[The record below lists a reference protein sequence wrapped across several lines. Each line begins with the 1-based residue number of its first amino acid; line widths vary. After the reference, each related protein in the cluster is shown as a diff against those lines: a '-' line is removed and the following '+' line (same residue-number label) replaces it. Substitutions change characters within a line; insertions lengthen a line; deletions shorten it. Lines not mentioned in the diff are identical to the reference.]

1 MKTQQRSL
9 IPTTLRNS
17 TDRPYLEGYFDNY
30 SDYDHYIGKMW
41 GRLILD
47 TYPEKEEVDTEVI
60 EDIDTSIRALI
71 LKNKE
76 KYEHLFELMLIE
88 YDPISNYDRV
98 ESSTHTEGSR
108 QDSQS
113 LGSHT
118 DTENLG
124 ASSGTTTNS
133 AQHSY
138 TEDKVVGDNATTPQI
153 RERTDANSD
162 QYTNSFNNNAVVN
175 TTQYGAQSNSSTKG
189 QQVNTIESH
198 ISGNVGV
205 TTSQEMA
212 LSEANLWDNLNYLDE
227 LFKDIIEVISIPI
240 YEEG

>member
-1 MKTQQRSL
+1 MYQ
-9 IPTTLRNS
+9 
-17 TDRPYLEGYFDNY
+17 DF
-30 SDYDHYIGKMW
+30 DHYIDKIYGK
-41 GRLILD
+41 IKLD
-47 TYPEKEEVDTEVI
+47 TYEDKTEIDNDVI
-60 EDIDTSIRALI
+60 NDIDSTIRALMF
-71 LKNKE
+71 KNKDN
-76 KYEHLFELMLIE
+76 YNHLFDLMSIE

-113 LGSHT
+113 LGAHT

-138 TEDKVVGDNATTPQI
+138 TEDKVVGDNATTGQL

-175 TTQYGAQSNSSTKG
+175 STQYGAQSNSSTKG
-189 QQVNTIESH
+189 QQINTIESH

-205 TTSQEMA
+205 TTSQQMA
-212 LSEANLWDNLNYLDE
+212 LSESKLWNYMNFYFV
-227 LFKDIIEVISIPI
+227 LFKDIIEAIGIPI
-240 YEEG
+240 YIEE

>member
-1 MKTQQRSL
+1 MYQ
-9 IPTTLRNS
+9 
-17 TDRPYLEGYFDNY
+17 DF
-30 SDYDHYIGKMW
+30 DHYIDKIYGK
-41 GRLILD
+41 IKLD
-47 TYPEKEEVDTEVI
+47 TYEDKTEIDSDVI
-60 EDIDTSIRALI
+60 NDIDSTIRALMF
-71 LKNKE
+71 KNKDN
-76 KYEHLFELMLIE
+76 YNHLFDIMSIE

-113 LGSHT
+113 LGAHT
-118 DTENLG
+118 DTDNLG

-162 QYTNSFNNNAVVN
+162 QYTNSFSNNAVVN
-175 TTQYGAQSNSSTKG
+175 STQYGAQSNSSTKG

-205 TTSQEMA
+205 TTSQQMA
-212 LSEANLWDNLNYLDE
+212 LSESKLWNYMNFYFV
-227 LFKDIIEVISIPI
+227 LFKDIIEAIGIPI
-240 YEEG
+240 YVEE